1 VLTQTSTHVH
11 LNEEHPEQG
20 GGGKT
25 LRTFKR
31 DEIVY
36 QQGDPASHWYE
47 VVSGTVRACRLTVNG
62 QRQLTGF
69 YFAGDIF
76 GLEPDYY
83 GATAEA
89 LTDVIVRRHNAQ
101 GESCFAQAVHNAH
114 QYIFLLGHRTASERI
129 AAFLLMVA
137 SKPNLKLKPNS
148 KLNRTS
154 SFELPMP
161 RADIADH
168 LGLTIHTVSR
178 TLSDFVRSGLIS
190 LDRRQTV
197 YIHDWA
203 ALMILAGE
211 EEQGEAP

>member
-1 VLTQTSTHVH
+1 VLTQTSTQVH
-11 LNEEHPEQG
+11 IRDEHPKPSDS
-20 GGGKT
+20 GKD
-25 LRTFKR
+25 LRTLKR
-31 DEIVY
+31 NEIVY
-36 QQGDPASHWYE
+36 QQGDTSSHWYE
-47 VVSGTVRACRLTVNG
+47 VVCGTVRACRLTVNG

-76 GLEPDYY
+76 GLEPDHY

-89 LTDVIVRRHNAQ
+89 LTDVIVRRHNAE
-101 GESCFAQAVHNAH
+101 GASCFTQAVHNAH
-114 QYIFLLGHRTASERI
+114 QYIFLLGHRTASERM

-137 SKPNLKLKPNS
+137 SKPQ
-148 KLNRTS
+148 RRS

-197 YIHDWA
+197 HIHDWA

-211 EEQGEAP
+211 DGQGESL

>member
-1 VLTQTSTHVH
+1 VLIQSTSPMHIP
-11 LNEEHPEQG
+11 EHDKDMRCLCRGEV
-20 GGGKT
+20 
-25 LRTFKR
+25 
-31 DEIVY
+31 VY
-36 QQGDPASHWYE
+36 QQGDPSTLWYE
-47 VVSGTVRACRLTVNG
+47 VVSGTIRTYRLTVNG

-89 LTDVIVRRHNAQ
+89 LTDVIVRRHNADRT
-101 GESCFAQAVHNAH
+101 SCFAQAVHNAH
-114 QYIFLLGHRTASERI
+114 QYIFLLGHRTANERI

-137 SKPNLKLKPNS
+137 AKPKWSP
-148 KLNRTS
+148 

-178 TLSDFVRSGLIS
+178 TLSDFVRSGLITI
-190 LDRRQTV
+190 DRRQTV
-197 YIHDWA
+197 HILNRG
-203 ALMILAGE
+203 ALMNLAGE
-211 EEQGEAP
+211 DEQGEAP